1 VTLLAPFAAIE
12 ARLAQQTS
20 AMLSNVVVYPDA
32 APIFVAEFDAIDGD
46 ALDMLQMADMRIE
59 YLASAADLS
68 EGALLTINSVRYQVV
83 GLPQRIGPH
92 MMRAQLAEVRE

>member
-1 VTLLAPFAAIE
+1 
-12 ARLAQQTS
+12 
-20 AMLSNVVVYPDA
+20 VVVYPDA

>member
-1 VTLLAPFAAIE
+1 
-12 ARLAQQTS
+12 
-20 AMLSNVVVYPDA
+20 
-32 APIFVAEFDAIDGD
+32 
-46 ALDMLQMADMRIE
+46 MRIE